1 MLLIRLRSQKA
12 MKYFHSLCSI
22 NLPLAETL
30 LMGLKGQGVYEGKK
44 LLLVHADTIRAT
56 LNAKESGWTVN
67 YVKMSPLGET
77 SAVCF
82 IIFHETKLQVNINSC
97 IG

>member
-1 MLLIRLRSQKA
+1 MLLIRLRSQKV

-30 LMGLKGQGVYEGKK
+30 LMGLKGQGAYEGKK
-44 LLLVHADTIRAT
+44 LLLVRADTIRAI
-56 LNAKESGWTVN
+56 LSAKESGWTVN

-82 IIFHETKLQVNINSC
+82 IIFQETKLQVNINSC